1 MHTEKKLMNIMLPCV
16 LFIVSVCVDLYCGY
30 DEQQSKQ
37 ENKKKKLSI
46 SGMINDVYV
55 CVGC

>member
-37 ENKKKKLSI
+37 ENKKKIKHI
-46 SGMINDVYV
+46 RYDK
-55 CVGC
+55 